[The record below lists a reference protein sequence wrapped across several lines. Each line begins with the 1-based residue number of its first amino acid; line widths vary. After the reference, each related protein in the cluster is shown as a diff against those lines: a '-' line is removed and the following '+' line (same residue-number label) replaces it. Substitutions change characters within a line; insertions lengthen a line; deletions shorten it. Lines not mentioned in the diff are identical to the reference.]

1 MNRMDPIKVKKY
13 KQLLLTAKQSL
24 IQHVLETERANIA
37 HNDQG
42 DMVDIADTQIN
53 NTIVG
58 TLSDL
63 DQIKLKE
70 IEHSLEKIKE
80 RTYGICEGTGKKIP
94 GARLN
99 HIPWTRYT
107 ADHAE
112 KLEQEN
118 RMTKS

>member
-1 MNRMDPIKVKKY
+1 MNRMDTKKVKKY
-13 KQLLLTAKQSL
+13 KQLLLSAKQSL
-24 IQHVLETERANIA
+24 IQHVLKTGSE
-37 HNDQG
+37 HVSYNDQG
-42 DMVDIADTQIN
+42 DMVDIAETQIN
-53 NTIVG
+53 NTIVS

-70 IEHSLEKIKE
+70 IEDALEKITK
-80 RTYGICEGTGKKIP
+80 RTYGFCEGTGKKIP
-94 GARLN
+94 EARLN

-107 ADHAE
+107 ADYAQ